1 VIRRVLPLVLL
12 GLVATASAVAGWGV
26 GGKLGKPPAPAAA
39 RAAQD
44 GALVQHAI
52 ASLAP
57 QRPGHPDLYVL
68 GFAGDGSEP
77 VFRNEVLFLRDL
89 ASQRMDAAGRVL
101 VLSNQPDEPPRS
113 PVPRAS
119 VENLQAALAGIGAT
133 LDPAED
139 LLLLYLTTHG
149 TEDHELLLRRPG
161 AEDAFMDAAQVRYAL
176 DAAGIR
182 HRVIAISAC
191 YSGGLV
197 DELRG
202 RDTLL
207 LTAARSDRTSFGC
220 GNDSVA
226 TFFGRAWL
234 VDGLNATLDFHEAFE
249 MASAA
254 ITAREAAEELTPS
267 LPQATSGD
275 RIDRRL
281 AAWRAGF
288 TPGPALAYPHAE
300 PEDIDYSSAEGG
312 GDPDVVKE
320 LDAAPAAGM
329 DAVLV
334 DRLIDYRQP
343 RRGDAAH
350 GQANSREK
358 RW

>member
-1 VIRRVLPLVLL
+1 MIRRALPLLLL
-12 GLVATASAVAGWGV
+12 GLVAAVSAVSAYSIGE
-26 GGKLGKPPAPAAA
+26 KLGKAQSPASV

-44 GALVQHAI
+44 GGLVEQAI

-68 GFAGDGSEP
+68 GFAGDGSES
-77 VFRNEVLFLRDL
+77 VFRNEVLYLRDL
-89 ASQRMDAAGRVL
+89 AAQRMDAAGRVL
-101 VLSNQPDEPPRS
+101 VLSNHPDEPPRR
-113 PVPRAS
+113 PLPRAS
-119 VENLQAALAGIGAT
+119 VQNLQAALAGIGAVM
-133 LDPAED
+133 DSEED
-139 LLLLYLTTHG
+139 LLLLYFTTHG
-149 TEDHELLLRRPG
+149 TEDHDLLLRRPG
-161 AEDAFMDAAQVRYAL
+161 AEDALMDAAQVRRAL

-191 YSGGLV
+191 YSGGLM

-234 VDGLNATLDFHEAFE
+234 VDGLNATLDFREAFE

-254 ITAREAAEELTPS
+254 IDAREAAEELTPS
-267 LPQATSGD
+267 LPQLARGD
-275 RIDRRL
+275 RIDQRL

-300 PEDIDYSSAEGG
+300 PEDIDYSSADGA
-312 GDPDVVKE
+312 GDSDVVEE
-320 LDAAPAAGM
+320 LDRPPAAGM
-329 DAVLV
+329 DAVLG
-334 DRLIDYRQP
+334 DRLIDYPQP
-343 RRGDAAH
+343 RLGDAAH
-350 GQANSREK
+350 GQVSSREK
-358 RW
+358 R